1 MWGVFPRD
9 PLLIGRLGACV
20 GAVAWLVLGGQGI
33 LPVAAA
39 ALALLV
45 ATSIAVWRLDRRRG
59 HALALNEVPPYV
71 VLADLVTV
79 GVWMVGSSTNPRSI
93 AFVIVLAIGAFAMYR
108 LGRAGLLAT
117 MVTYLA
123 ARVGMEAIRV
133 SMGEST
139 PVPQLVAEVIVVGL
153 AVLIVSATVDSY
165 RAEQARA
172 ARALRLG
179 RSLERVAT
187 EIASE
192 TEPMALFRSIARSAL
207 LLADAHHATINVRRG
222 EEFYVAAG
230 AGTGERVVGV
240 HAPAQVG
247 IVGAVLRSRATVT
260 VDDYADEPTAVPAML
275 DVGIHALVGV
285 PIFLHGEFAA
295 TITVGRLD
303 RRPFD
308 LDDRSTLE
316 GLAAHAAIALRNA
329 RIIEQG
335 RRLEALSRQVSGAM
349 PEDVIE
355 RIAQEAKAAF
365 DLEWVFVA
373 EMRDGEARPLAAL
386 GAAAPLRGLSWAPM
400 GPLLREAVAS
410 RELVVLRDYATERP
424 PEQGRPITTLAHTA
438 GIHATMVAP
447 IVIEGEVRAALS
459 VATTD
464 AYRTF
469 DVIERQGLT
478 AFAELAGTALRAA
491 NERSERERRIGR
503 LSALNVLAWQLA
515 AVHEPFT
522 IAKLAFEAAGTLVQ
536 RDSFAIARYD
546 EKAQELDFV
555 LFARAD
561 EAGPGE
567 ERVALGMDAPSQ
579 VVLSGEQR
587 RTATE
592 VHVPMKSRGRLVGV
606 LTAGSAQANA
616 LDDEDV
622 AVLQTLANLV
632 ATAFENAEALGRMRE
647 LYLASVRAL
656 AAAVDAR
663 DPYTRSHSARVS
675 ALARSIG
682 EEMELSTDQVR
693 RVQLGALL
701 HDIGKIGV
709 PDAILNKPGALTDDE
724 WIIMR
729 THSILGA
736 SIVNAVEPLRDL
748 VPIVRAHH
756 ERYDGDGYPDE
767 LGGDLVPIEA
777 YVVAAADAFEV
788 IVSRR
793 SYKPAQTVEF
803 ACAELLRCRGTQFHP
818 AVVDAFLRLIER
830 DRAQGAAQLRRI
842 AGILHEDIEDV
853 PGPGVLLEQFAASAQ
868 THGRQLAILQRLA
881 SEISAVLDIDELAG
895 RLLRIVCDA
904 MGYENGFLLTLDS
917 SADHLVIRA
926 AVGPSGSYVGQRLPR
941 GQGISWWVVEHGE
954 LQNVP
959 DGEIDPRFYGP
970 AEIRSV
976 LCVPLQLGDERIGV
990 LGVESPRVAAFGRE
1004 DEDLLAAVSHQ
1015 VAAAVRVAK
1024 LHQAAKTAAATDPL
1038 TGLPNRRSFF
1048 ERLAAELV
1056 RQDGQPLAVAILDA
1070 NGLKAL
1076 NDELGHAAGDEALV
1090 KVGEVLQA
1098 GVRDGDLVARIGG
1111 DEFAVLFAGTPFL
1124 TAERVMRRLA
1134 ERIARGTLATGQRLP
1149 TIAWGIA
1156 DASGETSVDALVD
1169 AADRAMYR
1177 QKQLARKRIVA

>member
-1 MWGVFPRD
+1 MWGFFPRD

-20 GAVAWLVLGGQGI
+20 GAVAWLALGGQGI
-33 LPVAAA
+33 LPIAVAA
-39 ALALLV
+39 LVLLIC
-45 ATSIAVWRLDRRRG
+45 TSIGVWRLDRQRG
-59 HALALNEVPPYV
+59 QAIALNDVPPLV
-71 VLADLVTV
+71 VLADLVTA

-93 AFVIVLAIGAFAMYR
+93 AFVIVLAVGSFAMYR

-117 MVTYLA
+117 MATYLA
-123 ARVGMEAIRV
+123 ARVGMEVLRT
-133 SMGEST
+133 SLGEPT
-139 PVPQLVAEVIVVGL
+139 PVPQLVAEVVVVGL

-165 RAEQARA
+165 RAEQTRA
-172 ARALRLG
+172 ERALRLG

-222 EEFYVAAG
+222 EEFYIAAG
-230 AGTGERVVGV
+230 AGTGERVVGI
-240 HAPAQVG
+240 HAPAHVG
-247 IVGAVLRSRATVT
+247 IVGAVLRSRATVA
-260 VDDYADEPTAVPAML
+260 VDDYAAEPTAVPAVRDIGL
-275 DVGIHALVGV
+275 HALVGV

-295 TITVGRLD
+295 TIMVGRLD
-303 RRPFD
+303 RRSFD
-308 LDDRSTLE
+308 ADDRRTLE
-316 GLAAHAAIALRNA
+316 GLAGHAAIALRNA

-355 RIAQEAKAAF
+355 RIAQETKAAF

-373 EMRDGEARPLAAL
+373 EMKDGQAHTLAAL
-386 GAAAPLRGLSWAPM
+386 GAAAPMRGLDWAPM
-400 GPLLREAVAS
+400 GPLLREAVAT
-410 RELVVLRDYATERP
+410 RELVVLRDYLTERP
-424 PEQGRPITTLAHTA
+424 PEQGRPITILAHTA

-447 IVIEGEVRAALS
+447 IVIDGEVRAALS

-469 DVIERQGLT
+469 DVIDRQGLT
-478 AFAELAGTALRAA
+478 AFGELAGSALRAA
-491 NERSERERRIGR
+491 NERRERERRIGR

-515 AVHEPFT
+515 AVHEPFA
-522 IAKLAFEAAGTLVQ
+522 IAKLAFEAAGTLVR
-536 RDSFAIARYD
+536 RDRFSVARFD
-546 EKAQELDFV
+546 DKAQELEFV
-555 LFARAD
+555 LSARGAD
-561 EAGPGE
+561 AGPGDD
-567 ERVALGMDAPSQ
+567 RVALGSDPTSQ
-579 VVLSGEQR
+579 VVLSGELR
-587 RTATE
+587 RTGTD
-592 VHVPMKSRGRLVGV
+592 VHVPMKSRGKLVGV
-606 LTAGSAQANA
+606 LASSSDRENA
-616 LDDEDV
+616 YDEEDV
-622 AVLQTLANLV
+622 AVLQTLGNLV

-663 DPYTRSHSARVS
+663 DPYTRSHSARVA
-675 ALARSIG
+675 ALARSIA
-682 EEMELSTDQVR
+682 EEMDLSTDQVR

-709 PDAILNKPGALTDDE
+709 PDAILNKPGPLTEDE

-748 VPIVRAHH
+748 
-756 ERYDGDGYPDE
+756 YM
-767 LGGDLVPIEA
+767 
-777 YVVAAADAFEV
+777 
-788 IVSRR
+788 
-793 SYKPAQTVEF
+793 PAQSVEF
-803 ACAELLRCRGTQFHP
+803 ACVELLRCRGSQFHP

-853 PGPGVLLEQFAASAQ
+853 PGPGLLLEQFAASAQ

-881 SEISAVLDIDELAG
+881 SEISAVLDIDELAE

-959 DGEIDPRFYGP
+959 DGRIDPRFYGP

-990 LGVESPRVAAFGRE
+990 LGVESPRTGAFGRE
-1004 DEDLLAAVSHQ
+1004 DQDLLTAVSHQ

-1048 ERLAAELV
+1048 ERLQAELV
-1056 RQDGQPLAVAILDA
+1056 RNDGQPLSVAILDA

-1076 NDELGHAAGDEALV
+1076 NDELGHAAGDEALL
-1090 KVGEVLQA
+1090 KIGEVLQA

-1111 DEFAVLFAGTPFL
+1111 DEFAVLCPGTPIL
-1124 TAERVMRRLA
+1124 TAARIMRRLA

-1149 TIAWGIA
+1149 TIAWGVA
-1156 DASGETSVDALVD
+1156 DASGEATVDALVD

-1177 QKQLARKRIVA
+1177 QKQLARTRTPA